1 MCKTIIPANA
11 GASKPARWLL
21 VGWAMHCT
29 ETHGKSGPAF
39 AKRESSFH
47 FCAPFSEIRAGIR
60 DATDAV
66 FMAEDEESVRIG
78 IGEGMVLLVRPAPR
92 FFHHHSTS
100 SSQQAAGRRPADQP
114 SQLPSR
120 GPPVL
125 PPPSINGQREHL
137 PACLLV
143 ACAFHD
149 KQLAEFFGK
158 QIGVLEHDQ
167 DVLLSLHVSTSPY
180 MHVLALKTE
189 RLHLLLLH
197 MHGGRADDRG
207 TGTGGGASQ

>member
-1 MCKTIIPANA
+1 MA
-11 GASKPARWLL
+11 ARGL
-21 VGWAMHCT
+21 GWAMHCT
-29 ETHGKSGPAF
+29 ETRGKSGPAF

-47 FCAPFSEIRAGIR
+47 FCAGIR

-92 FFHHHSTS
+92 FFHHQ
-100 SSQQAAGRRPADQP
+100 QQAAGSRQQDAGRPTSQANYPAVGRLSCRR
-114 SQLPSR
+114 R
-120 GPPVL
+120 
-125 PPPSINGQREHL
+125 SINGQREHL

-167 DVLLSLHVSTSPY
+167 DVLLSLHVSTSPC
-180 MHVLALKTE
+180 MF
-189 RLHLLLLH
+189 
-197 MHGGRADDRG
+197 
-207 TGTGGGASQ
+207 